1 LDKAFRLD
9 GSQETSEVSC
19 VVKKKRPENA
29 PKFGAFG
36 FTKFTM
42 NDFSAVHLANT
53 NVPSLRECGWYDWYY
68 WYQQQVG

>member
-1 LDKAFRLD
+1 MVHKRLPK
-9 GSQETSEVSC
+9 SPAWLR
-19 VVKKKRPENA
+19 KNA